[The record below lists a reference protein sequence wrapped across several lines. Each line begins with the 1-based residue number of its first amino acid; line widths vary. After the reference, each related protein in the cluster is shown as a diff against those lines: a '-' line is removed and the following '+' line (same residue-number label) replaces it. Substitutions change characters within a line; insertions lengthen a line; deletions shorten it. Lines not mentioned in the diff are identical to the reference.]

1 MNRRSLMVLSVGILF
16 AGGLFADVLEVPVP
30 GTQTGYTA
38 AQLEALAGGA
48 VTEIKKTGAG
58 TLVSTGLASFAGTI
72 RVAEGVLK
80 VVDATGLGTSEGET
94 VVEDGATLHF
104 DSLSSG
110 YMTYRAERYTIAGN
124 GCNASAAETNGAI
137 RVTGATCQLSHLTL
151 ADDAAICSMTGFHFY
166 DDGDSTFEMNGKT
179 LRLHSP
185 ETGNL
190 DVEWK
195 FDAVS
200 NPGAV
205 EVYGARYFRPY
216 ASPMA
221 GGSVHELRL
230 FGRTGLLLDGAT
242 TNQDWKIVRHGTGGF
257 YQMDGDGAWNGALEN
272 RNLNVAMGLTVG
284 DGKTL
289 TINGA
294 VTGAGNFAKDARLG
308 AVVLNGVNDFTGTF
322 EAKGGKLVLGR
333 PASASDS
340 VADRFSF
347 PTLTVDFGLTGA
359 TENWPQ
365 GWTADQVT
373 RVVEA
378 YRAAAKPNVSVSLH
392 AVAGDAFEVPATF
405 TGDYTAISLG
415 AVAGGETKYRAT
427 LTEAPKLRV
436 STDADLV
443 LTRAPEAEG
452 VQALGASSVVKGCL
466 SLRDMGFVD
475 LGGDTLE
482 IGASRSQLLAGLKV
496 GGATTLACG
505 ATPGQIG
512 VPSSTDL
519 RGAYL
524 ELTDGAV
531 VSNRLQI
538 SVGSTASSGALYLR
552 GGAFY
557 APYAG
562 GALGYIG
569 GRGDGFLSISGGR
582 FVSRGYL
589 HLGLFASG
597 VGQAYVSGGA
607 FETQETA
614 LYVGDA
620 GTGVVYQTGGAISVR
635 NDLHIPSR
643 AFEDDKASGFGAF
656 TVAGGV
662 TELAGAAVVNNR
674 ASGTGILNLNGGA
687 LVAQNVV
694 GRGTTDAAKGY
705 VNFDGGTLR
714 LVADQAELF
723 KGVARVTVY
732 GGGAAIDTDGHDA
745 KVATPFAAPTGGG
758 LASVSLNGTFDNV
771 VSPPVITIAGDGTG
785 ASAVAT
791 FDSATRTVTGIVV
804 TSPGCGYTAERTTV
818 TAAYRGYPGT
828 VVPCSFTLA
837 DQAHASVTLVKKGAG
852 TLTLAEDSLPRGAA
866 VCTAGGTL
874 AIDGAWPTGLKVRL
888 PETPVPGRRYALATA
903 KSFPDGV
910 PALADGEVL
919 PEGWVVKIV
928 GNRVRC
934 VEARG
939 LALILR

>member
-1 MNRRSLMVLSVGILF
+1 MVQKKKSDEQ
-16 AGGLFADVLEVPVP
+16 DVLEVPVT

-94 VVEDGATLHF
+94 VVEDGATLHL

-294 VTGAGNFAKDARLG
+294 VTGAGGFSKDARLG

-347 PTLTVDFGLTGA
+347 PNLTVDFGLTGA

-415 AVAGGETKYRAT
+415 AVAGGETRYRAT

-443 LTRAPEAEG
+443 LTRDPEAEG

-687 LVAQNVV
+687 LSAQNVV

-910 PALADGEVL
+910 PALADGEIL

-934 VEARG
+934 VQARG

>member
-1 MNRRSLMVLSVGILF
+1 MR
-16 AGGLFADVLEVPVP
+16 GGLFADVLEVPVT

-38 AQLEALAGGA
+38 AQLEALAGGT

-80 VVDATGLGTSEGET
+80 VVDSTGLGTSEGET

-124 GCNASAAETNGAI
+124 GCNASVAETNGAI

-151 ADDAAICSMTGFHFY
+151 ADDAAICSTTGFHFY

-242 TNQDWKIVRHGTGGF
+242 TNQDWKIVRYGTGGF

-272 RNLNVAMGLTVG
+272 RNPHAAMGFTVAA
-284 DGKTL
+284 GKTL

-294 VTGAGNFAKDARLG
+294 VTGASNFAKDANLG

-365 GWTADQVT
+365 GWTAEQVT
-373 RVVEA
+373 HVVET
-378 YRAAAKPNVSVSLH
+378 YRAAGKEHVSVSLH
-392 AVAGDAFEVPATF
+392 AVAGDSFEVPATF
-405 TGDYTAISLG
+405 TGDYTGIRLG

-427 LTEAPKLRV
+427 LSAYPKLCV

-443 LTRAPEAEG
+443 LTRDPESDES
-452 VQALGASSVVKGCL
+452 QTLGASSVVKGCL
-466 SLRDMGFVD
+466 SLRDLGFVD
-475 LGGDTLE
+475 LGANSLE
-482 IGASRSQLLAGLKV
+482 VGANRSQQLVGVKV

-505 ATPGQIG
+505 AAPGQIG
-512 VPSSTDL
+512 LPSSTDL

-524 ELTDGAV
+524 EMTEGAV
-531 VSNRLQI
+531 ISNRLQI

-687 LVAQNVV
+687 LSAQNVV

-745 KVATPFAAPTGGG
+745 RVATPFAAPTGGG

-888 PETPVPGRRYALATA
+888 PETPVPGRRYTLATA

-910 PALADGEVL
+910 PALADGEIL

-934 VEARG
+934 VQARG